1 MFGRMGKPIDAGPL
15 AALLGLALCGATPC
29 VTAGGIG
36 NELAADTQAAGVAR
50 IQEFLKQQFSAVRR
64 KHPDWIIEQSHDA
77 IDPRTRPG
85 EDSAQLVLQQ
95 DRSDGADLLTLR
107 YPFAERGAMRAYAG
121 AGLNQTVYFEDG
133 GEPAIMS
140 RRNRD
145 RSLGAAAELGAELRL
160 SERLLLQADV
170 RWADLDEQAALLRSE
185 DGLVGADAVSLGV
198 SVGWRFR

>member
-1 MFGRMGKPIDAGPL
+1 MDKPTDPGWL
-15 AALLGLALCGATPC
+15 AALVGLALCGASH
-29 VTAGGIG
+29 G
-36 NELAADTQAAGVAR
+36 LAAEGTRDEPAEDPQASGVAR
-50 IQEFLKQQFSAVRR
+50 VQEFLKHQFSAVRR
-64 KHPDWIIEQSHDA
+64 KRPDWIVEQSHDA
-77 IDPRTRPG
+77 VDPQTRPG

-95 DRSDGADLLTLR
+95 DRRDGADLLTLR
-107 YPFAERGAMRAYAG
+107 YPLAERGALRTYAG
-121 AGLNQTVYFEDG
+121 AGLNQAVYFEDG

-170 RWADLDEQAALLRSE
+170 RWAELDGQAALLRSG

-198 SVGWRFR
+198 SIGWHFR